1 MKRLLLLLALS
12 SGLCGCRSL
21 QLVEQ
26 DERVKIYERL
36 PLLPHGYDYE
46 VLEFKGKRYPYL
58 YSYSYVYVAELD
70 GIIFATQ
77 RGEGHVKLHF
87 VPVHE
92 GREIT
97 VSEGEYY
104 SFGVDLGRPRDNSDA
119 DYVESVSD
127 EKVTFY
133 SPPGPFM
140 RRRGDTAGRR
150 YMLDLRE
157 RTFSELE

>member
-12 SGLCGCRSL
+12 SALCGCRSL

-104 SFGVDLGRPRDNSDA
+104 SFGVDLGVRETTLTR
-119 DYVESVSD
+119 
-127 EKVTFY
+127 T
-133 SPPGPFM
+133 
-140 RRRGDTAGRR
+140 
-150 YMLDLRE
+150 MLNLYQTRKLHS
-157 RTFSELE
+157 THLLVPL